1 VGEQAKFSLA
11 ASEIDGIVT
20 GRGGPSWWK
29 FERVYIRWKTG
40 DGRNGIFNLNYLEPG
55 SIWQTRARV
64 RALCRQLQEWHAGA
78 QTYPEV
84 RAELAGLGGIEVR
97 QITSVSPDKFGG
109 FGVNLK
115 ILATLLPLAIGV
127 AVLAHADILYM
138 CGSVV
143 ALRLYQSVPYWRFR
157 DVAPAFP
164 QAGPVNS
171 SKAMSASAAGD
182 AK

>member
-1 VGEQAKFSLA
+1 
-11 ASEIDGIVT
+11 
-20 GRGGPSWWK
+20 
-29 FERVYIRWKTG
+29 
-40 DGRNGIFNLNYLEPG
+40 
-55 SIWQTRARV
+55 
-64 RALCRQLQEWHAGA
+64 LQEWRAGA
-78 QTYPEV
+78 ATYPEV
-84 RAELAGLGGIEVR
+84 RAELAELRGIEVR

-143 ALRLYQSVPYWRFR
+143 ALRLYQSVPYWRYR
-157 DVAPAFP
+157 DVAPVFP
-164 QAGPVNS
+164 QAGTLNS

-182 AK
+182 RK